1 MKYLYTSVLLA
12 FSQLLLE
19 SRLQFN
25 FWPKKKKTGDEIVL
39 FNLFLNFVKFIL
51 LYHIISYNYNEPV
64 SESDNL

>member
-39 FNLFLNFVKFIL
+39 FNLFLNFIIFIL
-51 LYHIISYNYNEPV
+51 LYHIISYNCNEPV

>member
-25 FWPKKKKTGDEIVL
+25 FWPKKKTGDEIVL
-39 FNLFLNFVKFIL
+39 FNLFLNFIIFIL
-51 LYHIISYNYNEPV
+51 LYHITSYNYNEPV
-64 SESDNL
+64 FETDNL